1 MRNVTYITLILASLW
16 LPGCAAMTAVS
27 VVQGTLI
34 DAASSQFQGEEKCM
48 PNNLDKT
55 LAAVQSSL
63 RNMHLDVDVLEIQ
76 ERGYG
81 ITFGNGQLDG
91 EITLTKVTGKLTTVY
106 VQVRKT
112 MREES
117 VEQAIIESVQANL
130 EMKNPRKR
138 FRFNGYHNLR
148 TKPDIKTAR
157 LGWYRHNAK
166 LDTHRNGKSDWFT
179 ITLPSGKLAYLKGNV
194 LEAKKRNKYVKREVK
209 KS

>member
-1 MRNVTYITLILASLW
+1 MRNVTYTTLILASLW

-34 DAASSQFQGEEKCM
+34 DAASSQFKGEEKCLAS
-48 PNNLDKT
+48 NLDKT

-63 RNMHLDVDVLEIQ
+63 SNMHLDVDVLEIQ
-76 ERGYG
+76 KRGYA

-112 MREES
+112 VRQES

-130 EMKNPRKR
+130 EMKNARKR
-138 FRFNGYHNLR
+138 FRFSGYNNLR
-148 TKPDIKTAR
+148 TKPDVKTAR

-166 LDTHRNGKSDWFT
+166 LDTHRNGKSEWFT

-194 LEAKKRNKYVKREVK
+194 VQAKNLNKYAR

>member
-1 MRNVTYITLILASLW
+1 
-16 LPGCAAMTAVS
+16 MTAVS

-34 DAASSQFQGEEKCM
+34 DAASNQFKGEEKCLASS
-48 PNNLDKT
+48 LDKT

-63 RNMHLDVDVLEIQ
+63 SNMHLDVDLLEIQ
-76 ERGYG
+76 ERGYA

-112 MREES
+112 MREAS
-117 VEQAIIESVQANL
+117 VEQAIIESVQAKL
-130 EMKNPRKR
+130 EMKNARKG

-148 TKPDIKTAR
+148 TKPDVKTAR

-166 LDTHRNGKSDWFT
+166 LETHRNGKSEWFT
-179 ITLPSGKLAYLKGNV
+179 ITLPSGKLAYLKGKV
-194 LEAKKRNKYVKREVK
+194 VEAKNINKYAR